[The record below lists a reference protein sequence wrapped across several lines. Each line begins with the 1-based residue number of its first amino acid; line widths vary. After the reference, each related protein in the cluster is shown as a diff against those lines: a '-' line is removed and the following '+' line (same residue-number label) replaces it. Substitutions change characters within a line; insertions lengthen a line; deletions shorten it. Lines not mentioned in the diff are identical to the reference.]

1 MWEPLIITCLAII
14 FLTAGFARSAMGFG
28 DAVIAMPLLIL
39 LLGTQ
44 QATPLFAITG
54 NALTWVII
62 ATDWKIIDLRSVWK
76 MVAGAVPGIIL
87 AVWVLQKGEGAIVMF
102 LAILLLVNGIMSFI
116 KTPQIPLKWA
126 SPLAWVAGFFSG
138 FSGGST
144 NLFGPPVAIYGAGM
158 GWSPKVFRA
167 TMQSYFLPA
176 GMIVLVGHG
185 MSGLWTTDILL
196 TTLYVLPSSLVGLYF
211 GKKVN
216 DRISKAM
223 FQKVLAIL
231 FILMSG
237 LMFYQFFTN

>member
-1 MWEPLIITCLAII
+1 MWEPLTISLLIII
-14 FLTAGFARSAMGFG
+14 FITAGFARSAMGFG

-39 LLGTQ
+39 LLGAQ

-62 ATDWKIIDLRSVWK
+62 ATDWKVIDIKAVWK
-76 MVAGAVPGIIL
+76 MVVGAIPGIIL
-87 AVWVLQKGEGAIVMF
+87 AVWVLQKGEEAIVLF
-102 LAILLLVNGIMSFI
+102 LAILLLGNGVMSFI
-116 KTPQIPLKWA
+116 KTPKIPERWA
-126 SPLAWVAGFFSG
+126 SPLAWIAGFFSG

-167 TMQSYFLPA
+167 SMQSYFLPA
-176 GMIVLVGHG
+176 GMIVLAGHG
-185 MSGLWTTDILL
+185 MAGLWTKDILY
-196 TTLYVLPSSLVGLYF
+196 TTLYILPASLIGLYF

-216 DRISKAM
+216 DQISKAM

-231 FILMSG
+231 FVLMSG